1 MKILIAGATSGIGR
15 FLADWLLEAGHNV
28 WGFARS
34 VEGALVHGRFRASA
48 CDVTAWDTVDEL
60 ARKIAE
66 ETHGLD
72 AIIVCAALQ
81 GPIGPA
87 MTLDPKE
94 WSAAV
99 RVNLDGTFNVL
110 RAFRAL
116 LRPEGDA
123 RAKILCFSGGGASK
137 PRANFSAYAASKTGV
152 VRLVET
158 LAEEWRQ
165 DLIDI
170 NSIAPGALSTRM
182 TEEILRH
189 GAEAAGKAEIAA
201 ARATLNA
208 GRENFERLGRLVDFL
223 LSPES
228 DGISGKLISA
238 PWDPWEQF
246 ENSVSGCERPICS
259 HSDASRRRI
268 AARRGKI
275 KRGRIPSGKMLAAP
289 RTVRDGI
296 LV

>member
-15 FLADWLLEAGHNV
+15 FLAEWLLEAGHNV

-34 VEGALVHGRFRASA
+34 LEGALDHARFRAFA
-48 CDVTAWDTVDEL
+48 CDVTDWERVEQL
-60 ARKIAE
+60 ATRIAA
-66 ETHGLD
+66 ETQCLD

-110 RAFRAL
+110 RAFTAL

-123 RAKILCFSGGGASK
+123 RGKILCFSGGGAGK
-137 PRANFSAYAASKTGV
+137 ARANFSAYAASKTGV

-165 DLIDI
+165 DPIDI

-182 TEEILRH
+182 TEEILQH
-189 GAEAAGKAEIAA
+189 GADAVGQAEVAA
-201 ARATLNA
+201 ARATLTA
-208 GRENFERLGRLVDFL
+208 GRKNFARLGRLVDFL
-223 LSPES
+223 VSPAS

-238 PWDPWEQF
+238 AWDPWEQF
-246 ENSVSGCERPICS
+246 GKQPERLRET
-259 HSDASRRRI
+259 DLLTLRRI
-268 AARRGKI
+268 TPEDRGE
-275 KRGRIPSGKMLAAP
+275 
-289 RTVRDGI
+289 TW
-296 LV
+296 

>member
-1 MKILIAGATSGIGR
+1 
-15 FLADWLLEAGHNV
+15 
-28 WGFARS
+28 
-34 VEGALVHGRFRASA
+34 
-48 CDVTAWDTVDEL
+48 
-60 ARKIAE
+60 
-66 ETHGLD
+66 
-72 AIIVCAALQ
+72 
-81 GPIGPA
+81 

-110 RAFRAL
+110 RAFPAL

-165 DLIDI
+165 DPIDI

-189 GAEAAGKAEIAA
+189 GADAAGEAEIAA
-201 ARATLNA
+201 ARATLKA
-208 GRENFERLGRLVDFL
+208 GRKNFERLGRLVDFL

-246 ENSVSGCERPICS
+246 GKQHERLRKT
-259 HSDASRRRI
+259 DLLTLRRI
-268 AARRGKI
+268 TPEDRGE
-275 KRGRIPSGKMLAAP
+275 AW
-289 RTVRDGI
+289 
-296 LV
+296 

>member
-15 FLADWLLEAGHNV
+15 FLAEWLLQAGHEV

-34 VEGALVHGRFRASA
+34 TEGALDHARFHAFA
-48 CDVTAWDTVDEL
+48 CDVTDWEGVEQL
-60 ARKIAE
+60 AARIAA
-66 ETHGLD
+66 ETRSLD
-72 AIIVCAALQ
+72 AVIVCAALQ

-87 MTLDPKE
+87 LSLDPKE
-94 WSAAV
+94 WSATV

-110 RAFRAL
+110 RAFTAL

-123 RAKILCFSGGGASK
+123 RGKVLCFSGGGAGKARS
-137 PRANFSAYAASKTGV
+137 NFSAYAASKTGV

-158 LAEEWRQ
+158 LAEEWRE
-165 DLIDI
+165 DAIDI

-182 TEEILRH
+182 TQEILQQGID
-189 GAEAAGKAEIAA
+189 GAGAAEVAA

-208 GRENFERLGRLVDFL
+208 SRQNFERLGRLVDFL
-223 LSPES
+223 LSPAS

-246 ENSVSGCERPICS
+246 GTLRERLRKT
-259 HSDASRRRI
+259 DLLTLRRTTPED
-268 AARRGKI
+268 RGETWQ
-275 KRGRIPSGKMLAAP
+275 A
-289 RTVRDGI
+289 
-296 LV
+296 